1 MRSRLCLVAL
11 SMALSLLGLS
21 ASAQEAAPAAGPVSF
36 IRDVAPMLVKNCL
49 ACHGPL
55 DAKGAFQVVNY
66 ELLLKPGES
75 GMASVTPGHPDQ
87 SELLRLIEETDK
99 ELWMPREGDR
109 LADEEIARVKLWIE
123 QGATFDGPDPKAAL
137 ASIIP
142 EPPHPNPPEA
152 YRVPVPVT
160 ALAFNPA
167 GTELAVGG
175 YHEITIWNPADGV
188 LLRRIK
194 NVAQRTYGLT
204 YNADGSML
212 AAACGTP
219 GVLGDVKIYNP
230 ADGSVLKDLGSMAD
244 VAFDVAFSP
253 DGARLAACS
262 ADRSIR
268 IYDVAGGTEQ
278 LLIEDHAD
286 WVMAIAFNHD
296 GTRLASA
303 SRDKTTKVFDT
314 ASGESLITYPGHGE
328 AVFGVDWSLDGAQVL
343 TGGRDRKVHVW
354 NPADGAKIAEMA
366 GFGHEVYKTL
376 LVGNRVFACSAD
388 NTAREFAADTRAQTR
403 VYSGHTDWV
412 FTLSFHEPTMKLATG
427 SFDGE
432 VRIWN
437 VADGAGL
444 VTFKAAPGFVPV
456 AAAQAAAQ

>member
-1 MRSRLCLVAL
+1 MRSCPCLLAL
-11 SMALSLLGLS
+11 SLALSLLSLP
-21 ASAQEAAPAAGPVSF
+21 AAAQEAAPVAGPVSF
-36 IRDVAPMLVKNCL
+36 TRDVAPLLVKNCL

-55 DAKGAFQVVNY
+55 DAKGAYQVVNY
-66 ELLLKPGES
+66 ESLLKAGES
-75 GMASVTPGHPDQ
+75 GMAPVTPGSPDQ
-87 SELLRLIEETDK
+87 SELLRLISEMDK
-99 ELWMPREGDR
+99 DLWMPKEGDR
-109 LADEEIARVKLWIE
+109 LAEEDIARVKLWIE
-123 QGATFDGPDPKAAL
+123 QGATFDSPDPKAAL

-142 EPPHPNPPEA
+142 EPTHPDPPEA

-175 YHEITIWNPADGV
+175 YHEITIWNPADGA

-194 NVAQRTYGLT
+194 NVAQRTYGLA
-204 YNADGSML
+204 YNADGGML
-212 AAACGTP
+212 AAASGSP
-219 GVLGDVKIYNP
+219 GVLGDVKVYNP
-230 ADGSVLKDLGSMAD
+230 ADGSVVRDFGSMAD

-253 DGARLAACS
+253 DGTRLAACS

-268 IYDVAGGTEQ
+268 IYDVASGAEQ
-278 LLIEDHAD
+278 VLIEDHAD

-314 ASGESLITYPGHGE
+314 ANGESLITYPGHGE

-343 TGGRDRKVHVW
+343 TSGRDRKIHVW

-388 NTAREFAADTRAQTR
+388 NTAREFAADSRGQTRA
-403 VYSGHTDWV
+403 YSGHTDWV

-444 VTFKAAPGFVPV
+444 VTFKAAPGFVPPAV
-456 AAAQAAAQ
+456 QAAAQ

>member
-1 MRSRLCLVAL
+1 MRSRLWLLALVAAFA
-11 SMALSLLGLS
+11 MAALP
-21 ASAQEAAPAAGPVSF
+21 AAAQEAAPAGPVSF
-36 IRDVAPMLVKNCL
+36 IRDVAPVLVQNCL

-55 DAKGAFQVVNY
+55 DAKGAYQVANY
-66 ELLLKPGES
+66 ELLLRPGES
-75 GMASVTPGHPDQ
+75 GGASIVPGKPDE
-87 SELLRLIEETDK
+87 SELYRLISETDK
-99 ELWMPREGDR
+99 DLWMPKEGDR
-109 LADEEIARVKLWIE
+109 LADEAIARVRLWIE
-123 QGATFDGPDPKAAL
+123 QGATFDGRDPKAAL

-142 EPPHPNPPEA
+142 EPPHPNPPET

-160 ALAFNPA
+160 ALAFHPS
-167 GTELAVGG
+167 GVELAVGG
-175 YHEITIWNPADGV
+175 YHEITIWNPADGS
-188 LLRRIK
+188 LLRRIT
-194 NVAQRTYGLT
+194 NVAQRTYGLA
-204 YNADGSML
+204 YSPDGSLL
-212 AAACGTP
+212 AAASGTP
-219 GVLGDVKIYNP
+219 GQLGDVKLYNS
-230 ADGSVLKDLGSMAD
+230 ADGSVVKDLGSMAD

-253 DGARLAACS
+253 DGTRLAACS

-278 LLIEDHAD
+278 VLIEDHAD

-303 SRDKTTKVFDT
+303 SRDKTSKVFDT
-314 ASGESLITYPGHGE
+314 ATGESLITYPGH
-328 AVFGVDWSLDGAQVL
+328 ADSVFGVDWSLDGTQIL
-343 TGGRDRKVHVW
+343 SSGRDRKIHVW

-388 NTAREFAADTRAQTR
+388 NTAREFAADSKAQTR
-403 VYSGHTDWV
+403 AYAGHTDWV

-444 VTFKAAPGFVPV
+444 VTFKAAPGFVPP